1 MCGEEELAGLVQ
13 GLTEA
18 EKGQGCCA
26 QAQYLDSFCV
36 LLVKGANVEGIGGV
50 HLPSWGDQRGR
61 VLRQKGG

>member
-1 MCGEEELAGLVQ
+1 MLCPGPGP
-13 GLTEA
+13 G
-18 EKGQGCCA
+18 GGG

-36 LLVKGANVEGIGGV
+36 LLVKGANVEGIGGI